1 MNPKYSIIIPAYNA
15 EKTIG
20 NTINSVKN
28 QSYCNWQIIVVEN
41 GSIDSTNSVVD
52 KFLNDKRISLIHSEK
67 GVSFARNKGIEYSTG
82 EWILFLDADDELPLN
97 TLDIYNNIIDHYNV
111 DIIVGQYE
119 SSDGTLEIIEN
130 KDEYICRCLNNPT
143 KECNVTGLIFKSNI
157 IKKTNIEFD
166 VNLTHAEDSL
176 FFLQALLNAKDIIVI
191 HDMVYKVNYVDNS
204 SVRSV
209 NENQFG
215 SYLSTIYEIYKID
228 GFSKNVYDELSAFV
242 LNQVLIVLVNNIY
255 SVDND
260 KSIFSLLKYE
270 KKILNEQIV
279 QESLNNISFKYCDK
293 KRKLLFHL
301 MQKHRYYLLGL
312 ICRQKSR
319 MNKRKG

>member
-15 EKTIG
+15 EKTIE
-20 NTINSVKN
+20 NTINSVIN
-28 QSYCNWQIIVVEN
+28 QSYCNWEIVVVEN
-41 GSIDSTNSVVD
+41 GSIDSTNSVVG
-52 KFLNDKRISLIHSEK
+52 KFLNDKRISLIHSKK
-67 GVSFARNKGIEYSTG
+67 GVSFARNKGIENSTG
-82 EWILFLDADDELPLN
+82 EWILFLDADDELPSN
-97 TLDIYNNIIDHYNV
+97 TLDLYNNVIDHNNV

-119 SSDGTLEIIEN
+119 SGDGNLEIIYN

-143 KECNVTGLIFKSNI
+143 KECNVTGLVFKSNI

-176 FFLQALLNAKDIIVI
+176 FFLQALLNAKNIIVI
-191 HDMVYKVNYVDNS
+191 NDIVYKVNYVNNS
-204 SVRSV
+204 SVRSI
-209 NENQFG
+209 NENQFD
-215 SYLSTIYEIYKID
+215 SYLSTIHEIYKINV
-228 GFSKNVYDELSAFV
+228 FSKRVYDELPSFV
-242 LNQVLIVLVNNIY
+242 LNQVLIVLVNNIF

-279 QESLNNISFKYCDK
+279 RESLDNITFKYCDK

-312 ICRQKSR
+312 ICRQKSS

>member
-1 MNPKYSIIIPAYNA
+1 MNPKYSVIIPAYNA
-15 EKTIG
+15 EKTIE
-20 NTINSVKN
+20 NTINSVVN
-28 QSYCNWQIIVVEN
+28 QGYSNWEIVVVEN
-41 GSIDSTNSVVD
+41 GSIDFTNSVVG
-52 KFLNDKRISLIHSEK
+52 KFLNDKRISLIHSKK
-67 GVSFARNKGIEYSTG
+67 GVSFARNKGIENSIG

-97 TLDIYNNIIDHYNV
+97 TLELYNNVIDHNNV

-119 SSDGTLEIIEN
+119 SGDGNLEIIDN

-143 KECNVTGLIFKSNI
+143 KECNVTGLVFKSNI
-157 IKKTNIEFD
+157 IKKTNVEFD

-176 FFLQALLNAKDIIVI
+176 FFLQALLNAKNITVI
-191 HDMVYKVNYVDNS
+191 HDIVYKVNYINNS
-204 SVRSV
+204 SVRSI
-209 NENQFG
+209 NENQFD
-215 SYLSTIYEIYKID
+215 SYLTTIHEIYKINV
-228 GFSKNVYDELSAFV
+228 FSKRVYDELPSFV
-242 LNQVLIVLVNNIY
+242 LNQVLIVLVNNIF

-279 QESLNNISFKYCDK
+279 RESLDNITFKYCDK

>member
-15 EKTIG
+15 EKTIE
-20 NTINSVKN
+20 NAINSVVN
-28 QSYCNWQIIVVEN
+28 QGYSNWEIVVVEN
-41 GSIDSTNSVVD
+41 GSIDFTNSVVG
-52 KFLNDKRISLIHSEK
+52 KFLNDKRISLIHSKK
-67 GVSFARNKGIEYSTG
+67 GVSFARNKGIENSIG

-97 TLDIYNNIIDHYNV
+97 TLELYNNVIDHNNV

-119 SSDGTLEIIEN
+119 SGDGNLEIIDN

-143 KECNVTGLIFKSNI
+143 KECNVTGLVFKSNI
-157 IKKTNIEFD
+157 IKKTNVEFD

-176 FFLQALLNAKDIIVI
+176 FFLQALLNAKNITVI
-191 HDMVYKVNYVDNS
+191 HDIVYKVNYINNS
-204 SVRSV
+204 SVRSI
-209 NENQFG
+209 NENQFD
-215 SYLSTIYEIYKID
+215 SYLTTIHEIYKINV
-228 GFSKNVYDELSAFV
+228 FSKRVYDELPSFV
-242 LNQVLIVLVNNIY
+242 LNQVLIVLVNNIF

-279 QESLNNISFKYCDK
+279 RESLDNITFKYCDK

>member
-15 EKTIG
+15 EKTIE
-20 NTINSVKN
+20 NTINSVVN
-28 QSYCNWQIIVVEN
+28 QGYSNWEIVVVEN
-41 GSIDSTNSVVD
+41 GSIDFTNSVVG
-52 KFLNDKRISLIHSEK
+52 KFLNDKRISLIHSKK
-67 GVSFARNKGIEYSTG
+67 GVSFARNKGIENSIG

-97 TLDIYNNIIDHYNV
+97 TLELYNNVIDHNNV

-119 SSDGTLEIIEN
+119 SGDGNLEIIDN

-143 KECNVTGLIFKSNI
+143 KECNVTGLVFKSNI
-157 IKKTNIEFD
+157 IKKTNVEFD

-176 FFLQALLNAKDIIVI
+176 FFLQALLNAKNITVI
-191 HDMVYKVNYVDNS
+191 HDIVYKVNYINNS
-204 SVRSV
+204 SVRSI
-209 NENQFG
+209 NENQFD
-215 SYLSTIYEIYKID
+215 SYLTTIHEIYKINV
-228 GFSKNVYDELSAFV
+228 FSKRVYDELPSFV
-242 LNQVLIVLVNNIY
+242 LNQVLIVLVNNIF

-279 QESLNNISFKYCDK
+279 RESLDNITFKYCDK

>member
-15 EKTIG
+15 EKTIE
-20 NTINSVKN
+20 NTINSVIN
-28 QSYCNWQIIVVEN
+28 QSYGNWEIVVVEN
-41 GSIDSTNSVVD
+41 GSIDFTNSVVG
-52 KFLNDKRISLIHSEK
+52 KFLNDKRISLIHSKK
-67 GVSFARNKGIEYSTG
+67 GVSFARNKGIENSTG

-97 TLDIYNNIIDHYNV
+97 TLDLYNNVSDHNNV

-119 SSDGTLEIIEN
+119 SGDGTLEIIEN

-143 KECNVTGLIFKSNI
+143 KECNVTGLVFKSNI
-157 IKKTNIEFD
+157 IKETNIEFD

-176 FFLQALLNAKDIIVI
+176 FFLQVLLNAKNIIVI
-191 HDMVYKVNYVDNS
+191 HDIVYKVNYVNNS
-204 SVRSV
+204 SVRSI
-209 NENQFG
+209 NENQFD
-215 SYLSTIYEIYKID
+215 SYLSTIHEIYKINV
-228 GFSKNVYDELSAFV
+228 FSKRVYDELPSFV
-242 LNQVLIVLVNNIY
+242 LNQVLIVLVNNIF

-260 KSIFSLLKYE
+260 KSTFSLLKYE

-279 QESLNNISFKYCDK
+279 RESLDNITFKYCDK

>member
-15 EKTIG
+15 EKTIE
-20 NTINSVKN
+20 NTINSVIN
-28 QSYCNWQIIVVEN
+28 QSYGNWEIVVVEN
-41 GSIDSTNSVVD
+41 GSIDFTNSVVG
-52 KFLNDKRISLIHSEK
+52 KFLNDKRISLIHSKK
-67 GVSFARNKGIEYSTG
+67 GVSFARNKGIENSTG

-97 TLDIYNNIIDHYNV
+97 TLDLYNNVSDHNNV

-119 SSDGTLEIIEN
+119 SGDGTLEIIEN

-157 IKKTNIEFD
+157 IKETTIEFD

-176 FFLQALLNAKDIIVI
+176 FFLQVLLNAKNIIVI
-191 HDMVYKVNYVDNS
+191 HDIVYKVNYVNNS
-204 SVRSV
+204 SVRSI
-209 NENQFG
+209 NENQFD
-215 SYLSTIYEIYKID
+215 SYLSTIHEIYKINV
-228 GFSKNVYDELSAFV
+228 FSKRVYDELPSFV
-242 LNQVLIVLVNNIY
+242 LNQVLIVLVNNIF

-260 KSIFSLLKYE
+260 KSTFSLLKYE

-279 QESLNNISFKYCDK
+279 RESLDNITFKYCDK

>member
-15 EKTIG
+15 EKTIE
-20 NTINSVKN
+20 NTINSVIN
-28 QSYCNWQIIVVEN
+28 QSYGNWEIVVVEN
-41 GSIDSTNSVVD
+41 GSIDFTNSVVG
-52 KFLNDKRISLIHSEK
+52 KFLNDKRISLIHSKK
-67 GVSFARNKGIEYSTG
+67 GVSFARNKGIENSTG

-97 TLDIYNNIIDHYNV
+97 TLDLYNNVSDHNNV

-119 SSDGTLEIIEN
+119 SGDGTLEIIEN

-143 KECNVTGLIFKSNI
+143 KECNVTGLVFKSNI
-157 IKKTNIEFD
+157 IKETNIEFD

-176 FFLQALLNAKDIIVI
+176 FFLQVLLNAKNIIVI
-191 HDMVYKVNYVDNS
+191 HDIVYKVNYVNNS
-204 SVRSV
+204 SVRSI
-209 NENQFG
+209 NENQFD
-215 SYLSTIYEIYKID
+215 SYLSTIHEIYKINV
-228 GFSKNVYDELSAFV
+228 FSKRVYDELPSFV
-242 LNQVLIVLVNNIY
+242 LNQVLIVLVNNIF

-260 KSIFSLLKYE
+260 KSTFSLLKYE

-279 QESLNNISFKYCDK
+279 QESLDNITFKYCDK

>member
-15 EKTIG
+15 EKTIE
-20 NTINSVKN
+20 NTINSVIN
-28 QSYCNWQIIVVEN
+28 QSYGNWEIVVVEN
-41 GSIDSTNSVVD
+41 GSIDFTNSVVG
-52 KFLNDKRISLIHSEK
+52 KFLNDKRISLIHSKK
-67 GVSFARNKGIEYSTG
+67 GVSFARNKGIENSTG

-97 TLDIYNNIIDHYNV
+97 TLDLYNNVSDHNNV

-119 SSDGTLEIIEN
+119 SGDGTLEIIEN

-143 KECNVTGLIFKSNI
+143 KECNVTGLVFKSNI

-176 FFLQALLNAKDIIVI
+176 FFLQVLLNAKNIIVI
-191 HDMVYKVNYVDNS
+191 HDIVYKVNYVNNS
-204 SVRSV
+204 SVRSI
-209 NENQFG
+209 NENQFD
-215 SYLSTIYEIYKID
+215 SYLSTIHEIYKINV
-228 GFSKNVYDELSAFV
+228 FSKRVYDELPSFV
-242 LNQVLIVLVNNIY
+242 LNQVLIVLVNNIF

-260 KSIFSLLKYE
+260 KSTFSLLKYE

-279 QESLNNISFKYCDK
+279 RESLDNITFKYCDK

>member
-15 EKTIG
+15 EKTIE
-20 NTINSVKN
+20 NTINSVIN
-28 QSYCNWQIIVVEN
+28 QSYDNWEIVVVEN
-41 GSIDSTNSVVD
+41 GSIDFTNSVVG
-52 KFLNDKRISLIHSEK
+52 KFLNDKRISLIHSKK
-67 GVSFARNKGIEYSTG
+67 GVSFARNKGIENSTG

-97 TLDIYNNIIDHYNV
+97 TLDLYNNVSDHNNV

-119 SSDGTLEIIEN
+119 SGDGTLEIIEN

-157 IKKTNIEFD
+157 IKETTIEFD

-176 FFLQALLNAKDIIVI
+176 FFLQVLLNAKNIIVI
-191 HDMVYKVNYVDNS
+191 HDIVYKVNYVNNS
-204 SVRSV
+204 SVRSI
-209 NENQFG
+209 NENQFD
-215 SYLSTIYEIYKID
+215 SYLSTIHEIYKINV
-228 GFSKNVYDELSAFV
+228 FSKRVYDELPSFV
-242 LNQVLIVLVNNIY
+242 LNQVLIVLVNNIF

-260 KSIFSLLKYE
+260 KSTFSLLKYE

-279 QESLNNISFKYCDK
+279 RESLDNITFKYCDK

>member
-15 EKTIG
+15 EKTIE
-20 NTINSVKN
+20 NTINSVIN
-28 QSYCNWQIIVVEN
+28 QSYGNWEIVVVEN
-41 GSIDSTNSVVD
+41 GSIDFTNSVVG
-52 KFLNDKRISLIHSEK
+52 KFLNDKRISLIHSKK
-67 GVSFARNKGIEYSTG
+67 GVSFARNKGIENSTG

-97 TLDIYNNIIDHYNV
+97 TLDLYNNVSNHNNV

-119 SSDGTLEIIEN
+119 SGDGTLEIIEN

-143 KECNVTGLIFKSNI
+143 KECNVTGLVFKSNI
-157 IKKTNIEFD
+157 IKETNIEFD

-176 FFLQALLNAKDIIVI
+176 FFLQVLLNAKNIIVI
-191 HDMVYKVNYVDNS
+191 HDIVYKVNYVNNS
-204 SVRSV
+204 SVRSI
-209 NENQFG
+209 NENQFD
-215 SYLSTIYEIYKID
+215 SYLSTIHEIYKINV
-228 GFSKNVYDELSAFV
+228 FSKRVYDELPSFV
-242 LNQVLIVLVNNIY
+242 LNQVLIVLVNNIF

-260 KSIFSLLKYE
+260 KSTFSLLKYE

-279 QESLNNISFKYCDK
+279 RESLDNITFKYCDK

>member
-1 MNPKYSIIIPAYNA
+1 M
-15 EKTIG
+15 T
-20 NTINSVKN
+20 V
-28 QSYCNWQIIVVEN
+28 
-41 GSIDSTNSVVD
+41 
-52 KFLNDKRISLIHSEK
+52 
-67 GVSFARNKGIEYSTG
+67 
-82 EWILFLDADDELPLN
+82 
-97 TLDIYNNIIDHYNV
+97 
-111 DIIVGQYE
+111 
-119 SSDGTLEIIEN
+119 
-130 KDEYICRCLNNPT
+130 
-143 KECNVTGLIFKSNI
+143 LIFKSNI

-191 HDMVYKVNYVDNS
+191 HDMVYKVNYVNNS

-215 SYLSTIYEIYKID
+215 SYISKIYEIYKIY

>member
-15 EKTIG
+15 EKTIE
-20 NTINSVKN
+20 NTINSVIN
-28 QSYCNWQIIVVEN
+28 QSYCNWEIVVVEN
-41 GSIDSTNSVVD
+41 GSIDSTNSVVG
-52 KFLNDKRISLIHSEK
+52 KFLNDKRISLIHSKK
-67 GVSFARNKGIEYSTG
+67 GVSFARNKGIENSTG
-82 EWILFLDADDELPLN
+82 EWILFLDADDELPSN
-97 TLDIYNNIIDHYNV
+97 TLDLYNNVIDHNNV

-119 SSDGTLEIIEN
+119 SGDGNLEIIDN

-143 KECNVTGLIFKSNI
+143 KECNVTGLVFKSNI

-176 FFLQALLNAKDIIVI
+176 FFLQALLNAKNIIVI
-191 HDMVYKVNYVDNS
+191 NDIVYKVNYVNNS
-204 SVRSV
+204 SVRSI
-209 NENQFG
+209 NENQFD
-215 SYLSTIYEIYKID
+215 SYLSTIHEIYKINV
-228 GFSKNVYDELSAFV
+228 FSKRVYDELPSFV
-242 LNQVLIVLVNNIY
+242 LNQVLIVLVNNIF

-279 QESLNNISFKYCDK
+279 RESLDNITFKYCDK

>member
-15 EKTIG
+15 EKTIE
-20 NTINSVKN
+20 NTINSVIN
-28 QSYCNWQIIVVEN
+28 QSYDNWEIVVVEN
-41 GSIDSTNSVVD
+41 GSIDFTNSVVG
-52 KFLNDKRISLIHSEK
+52 KFLNDKRISLIHSKK
-67 GVSFARNKGIEYSTG
+67 GVSFARNKGIENSTG

-97 TLDIYNNIIDHYNV
+97 TLDLYNNVSDHNNV

-119 SSDGTLEIIEN
+119 SGDGTLEIIEN

-143 KECNVTGLIFKSNI
+143 KECNVTGLVFKSNI
-157 IKKTNIEFD
+157 IKETNIEFD

-176 FFLQALLNAKDIIVI
+176 FFLQVLLNAKNIIVI
-191 HDMVYKVNYVDNS
+191 HDIVYKVNYVNNS
-204 SVRSV
+204 SVRSI
-209 NENQFG
+209 NENQFD
-215 SYLSTIYEIYKID
+215 SYLSTIHEIYKINV
-228 GFSKNVYDELSAFV
+228 FSKRVYDELPSFV
-242 LNQVLIVLVNNIY
+242 LNQVLIVLVNNIF

-260 KSIFSLLKYE
+260 KSTFSLLKYE

-279 QESLNNISFKYCDK
+279 RESLDNITFKYCDK